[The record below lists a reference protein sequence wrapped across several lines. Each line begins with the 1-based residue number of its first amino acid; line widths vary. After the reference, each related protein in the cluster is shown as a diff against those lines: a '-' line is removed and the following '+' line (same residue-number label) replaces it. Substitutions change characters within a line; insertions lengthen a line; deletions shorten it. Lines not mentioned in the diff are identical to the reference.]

1 MALSL
6 CVDVCV
12 VCSASAGGAGYT
24 TGGGVVVSPR
34 TSLRRR
40 KTRTW
45 PARGGVASR
54 SNTPSPA
61 HTPATS
67 RLGATRYNRVQPRH
81 PLTHGVAPP
90 WRPLHTT
97 LQTHGTYLQSATT
110 LGLACRSR
118 WLTLIYGGGI
128 GGGDGGGGNSGGG
141 PRRRYTA
148 CGSRGGVWQ
157 SRWRRRRRRRRRR
170 RHAAAACGGGG
181 RHWRWRGRG
190 S

>member
-1 MALSL
+1 LALSL

-141 PRRRYTA
+141 PRRRYTDNTVTT
-148 CGSRGGVWQ
+148 R
-157 SRWRRRRRRRRRR
+157 
-170 RHAAAACGGGG
+170 
-181 RHWRWRGRG
+181 
-190 S
+190 